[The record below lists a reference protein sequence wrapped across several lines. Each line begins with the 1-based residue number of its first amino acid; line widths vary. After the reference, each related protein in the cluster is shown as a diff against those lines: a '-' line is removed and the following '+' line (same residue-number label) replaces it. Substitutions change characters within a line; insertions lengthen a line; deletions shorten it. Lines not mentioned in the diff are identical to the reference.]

1 MSQHKR
7 DLYMFIAACLTI
19 ILVVLIGAVTE
30 GMTDGRP
37 DVRDTAHQD

>member
-19 ILVVLIGAVTE
+19 ILVALIGAVME
-30 GMTDGRP
+30 AKSSYGAVPGSM
-37 DVRDTAHQD
+37 